1 MTNSLVVGVA
11 VCYDNPCNA
20 VFSPRPQLDK
30 YNHGLLA
37 DLGFCKPGAM
47 MSHTLV
53 GTPIHMAPEMFSGA
67 YDNSVDVYAF
77 GILFWYIC
85 SNSYHLPAN
94 YNACKN
100 KEQLWRSV
108 REGLRPEKMPRF
120 DQPCWDL
127 MTACWQGSPRKRPL
141 IGEVGAIMQGIL
153 KSAKGV

>member
-1 MTNSLVVGVA
+1 MGVV
-11 VCYDNPCNA
+11 VCYDDHCNA

-30 YNHGLLA
+30 YNHGLLT

-53 GTPIHMAPEMFSGA
+53 GTPIHMAPEMFSGE

-77 GILFWYIC
+77 GVLFWYIC
-85 SNSYHLPAN
+85 SNSHHLPAN

-108 REGLRPEKMPRF
+108 RDGLRPERMPRF
-120 DQPCWDL
+120 DQNSWDL
-127 MTACWQGSPRKRPL
+127 MNACWQGNSRKRPL
-141 IGEVGAIMQGIL
+141 IGEVGSIMQGIL
-153 KSAKGV
+153 QKARGA